1 MRIAKNFD
9 NFVSECPYFNGNA
22 MLIMDMDVNIKHKK
36 KSKMDR
42 ENATVGHVHVVILQT
57 KKVYRKMILPG
68 KVESRKREYGRRF
81 IHHFS

>member
-1 MRIAKNFD
+1 MIILFQSVHISMGTR
-9 NFVSECPYFNGNA
+9 

-68 KVESRKREYGRRF
+68 KVESRKRGVWKK
-81 IHHFS
+81 IHTSFCPNK

>member
-1 MRIAKNFD
+1 
-9 NFVSECPYFNGNA
+9 

-68 KVESRKREYGRRF
+68 KVESRKRGVWKK
-81 IHHFS
+81 IHTSFCPNK